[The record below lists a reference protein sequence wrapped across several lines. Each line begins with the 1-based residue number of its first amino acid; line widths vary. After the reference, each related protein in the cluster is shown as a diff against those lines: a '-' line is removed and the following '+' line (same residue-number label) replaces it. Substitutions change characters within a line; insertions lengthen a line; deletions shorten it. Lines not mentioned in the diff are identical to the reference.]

1 MSIDW
6 VTVLAQLANFL
17 LLVWLLKRFLFQP
30 ILKGIDAREAEIA
43 RRMDAADQARA
54 QALAAE
60 QRYLQQ
66 HQHSVSEQEAR
77 VAQAL
82 QASQQERDQLI
93 ADTRA
98 QLEQE
103 QQDWHR
109 HLQQER
115 KEFLLHLRQSST
127 LTILALVRKVLHEL
141 ADETLEA
148 AILRHAGRQL
158 APLAPELAS
167 AVGQTKEAVVST
179 RHTLDQALQVQ
190 LQAEFADLLPGVL
203 LRFEV
208 DEQQAPGLVIEAGG
222 ARVAWTIDSYL
233 DELEN
238 ALAQAP
244 SNGAS
249 AGLTIHEL

>member
-115 KEFLLHLRQSST
+115 KEFLLHLQQSST

-141 ADETLEA
+141 ADEPLEA

-158 APLAPELAS
+158 TPLAPELAG
-167 AVGQTKEAVVST
+167 AVGHTKEAVVST
-179 RHTLDQALQVQ
+179 RHALDQALQVQ
-190 LQAEFADLLPGVL
+190 LQAEFADLLPGVQL
-203 LRFEV
+203 LFEV